1 MMTIPLQV
9 NSVEY
14 DLVIVLEDENIERL
28 KGYDPGE
35 VDISKLGPFSNLRV
49 RRIQITYAN
58 PEEVK
63 LIGLCNTRGQL
74 AGILNNLSR
83 GWKFRP
89 ELGDNDMAY
98 QSPGKN

>member
-9 NSVEY
+9 NSGEY
-14 DLVIVLEDENIERL
+14 DLVIILEDENIERL

-49 RRIQITYAN
+49 RRIQIAYAN

-74 AGILNNLSR
+74 AETLNNLSR

-89 ELGDNDMAY
+89 ELGDSDMAY